1 MVRLEAVVIAVL
13 GALLGVAMGVVFGI
27 ALMASL
33 RDEGLEVTVVPVVQ
47 LGAVVLAAGAVGVL
61 AAVFPARR
69 AARLD
74 VLRAIATD

>member
-1 MVRLEAVVIAVL
+1 VISVPYGQLTVFLALAVVI
-13 GALLGVAMGVVFGI
+13 
-27 ALMASL
+27 
-33 RDEGLEVTVVPVVQ
+33 
-47 LGAVVLAAGAVGVL
+47 GVL